1 MAFPDLV
8 IVKLVC
14 WPVTI
19 SCVSPRRPGENGFY
33 QTSGHLINGLPG
45 RRFFF
50 ENDDSADPE
59 RVADE
64 RYCDKI
70 MSIALSL
77 FVHCKFSVVVYAS

>member
-8 IVKLVC
+8 IVKPVC

-45 RRFFF
+45 RRFFLKMTIL
-50 ENDDSADPE
+50 PIQKGWQMKGI
-59 RVADE
+59 VT
-64 RYCDKI
+64 K
-70 MSIALSL
+70 
-77 FVHCKFSVVVYAS
+77 